1 MKKIIIALIGLM
13 TIVACS
19 NNNGESGVQNDG
31 FKGAGDPNGGLND
44 TLTRNHPATDSA
56 TGENR
61 VDTWK
66 RDSSR

>member
-1 MKKIIIALIGLM
+1 MKKIFIAWMGMMLFLS
-13 TIVACS
+13 CS

-44 TLTRNHPATDSA
+44 TLTRNHPTTDSA
-56 TGENR
+56 TGEDR